1 MLSVLM
7 ATHNGADTIERTL
20 AAMSEL
26 AAPVGGWKFVVVNNA
41 STDDSEARILKW
53 CDRLPLQ
60 YLVEPRLG
68 KSHAMNTAL
77 DHAEGDLIIMT
88 DDDVL
93 PERDWLTEWRRMADS
108 YPTLSVFGG
117 AIVPEF
123 EQSPPAW
130 LIDDGCFTVLYAKT
144 PDQPEGE
151 IAPLD
156 ISGPN
161 LAIRTSIRDQGWRFG
176 EGFMIGQ
183 NGLMGEDSDLVTRL
197 AEAGHKVGFAPTARV
212 RHIVQKSQMSWRW
225 IHRRFIR
232 HGRTQFMAE
241 DVRWDAATHRPVFRF
256 PWWRISKSMESLVH
270 LTLAALRRD
279 AAALS
284 RQSRI
289 LSYHLGA
296 LSQAWSLVRSHK

>member
-1 MLSVLM
+1 MLSVLL

-26 AAPVGGWKFVVVNNA
+26 DAPAGGWKLVVVNNA
-41 STDDSEARILKW
+41 STDDSETRILKW
-53 CDRLPLQ
+53 RDRLPLE
-60 YLVEPRLG
+60 YLVESRLG
-68 KSHAMNTAL
+68 KSCAMNSAL
-77 DHAEGDLIIMT
+77 AHAEGDLIIMT

-93 PERDWLTEWRRMADS
+93 PERNWLIEWRRIADS
-108 YPTLSVFGG
+108 YPAIAVFGG
-117 AIVPEF
+117 AIVPAF
-123 EQSPPAW
+123 EQAPPSW
-130 LIDDGCFTVLYAKT
+130 LVDDGCFTVLYAKT
-144 PDQPEGE
+144 PEKPEGE

-161 LAIRTSIRDQGWRFG
+161 LAIRAAIRDQGWRFG

-183 NGLMGEDSDLVTRL
+183 HGLMGEDSDFVTRL
-197 AEAGHKVGFAPTARV
+197 AQAGHKVGFAPKARV

-225 IHRRFIR
+225 VHRRFIR

-241 DVRWDAATHRPVFRF
+241 DVRWEANSDRPIFRF
-256 PWWRISKSMESLVH
+256 PWWRISKSVESVLH

-279 AAALS
+279 KTDLS

-296 LSQAWSLVRSHK
+296 LSQAWSLVRSQK